1 MRILVLVYIIG
12 LSVDISLEIENRDLF
27 ATQKGKFFLFPLSAS
42 RSHDCA
48 ELTFANSKKK
58 RNVSF
63 FSVLSRILKFLLSF
77 REL

>member
-12 LSVDISLEIENRDLF
+12 LSVDISLETENRDLF

-48 ELTFANSKKK
+48 ELIFANSKEKKK
-58 RNVSF
+58 RF
-63 FSVLSRILKFLLSF
+63 FFF
-77 REL
+77 RFEPYFKIFT